1 MWSAVN
7 GKLAKPLVLQGLGKI
22 LISDWRGAYVM
33 LDFIRAGFSRSGRG
47 ETFLT
52 AERYRQTTK
61 NVKVYLVYLKLL
73 PGPENGLKTI
83 RKQLQQIQGGTKR
96 SSVYLG
102 KSCITSRLDYF
113 TYVKLQKSGTSC
125 VKMLENVP
133 YFCNIT

>member
-22 LISDWRGAYVM
+22 LISDWSGAYVM

-61 NVKVYLVYLKLL
+61 NVKVYLVY
-73 PGPENGLKTI
+73 
-83 RKQLQQIQGGTKR
+83 QQIQGGTKR